1 VKINIF
7 QGNMINFL
15 SLIITSYAVI
25 LSLFI
30 LVGILNIGDMK
41 IKKRE
46 RWVKKDSIAVIIR
59 VLFYGFLISFAI
71 IELEALILM
80 FGSFT
85 LQFFA
90 GKTLHVYFSNSLL
103 ISPLLPVIFIGVI
116 YAIAKKREWYELI
129 DEEE

>member
-1 VKINIF
+1 MN
-7 QGNMINFL
+7 NFP
-15 SLIITSYAVI
+15 LIIIASYAVI
-25 LSLFI
+25 LTLFI
-30 LVGILNIGDMK
+30 LVGILNIKDMK
-41 IKKRE
+41 VRKRD
-46 RWVKKDSIAVIIR
+46 RWVKKDSIAMVIR

-80 FGSFT
+80 VGRFL

-90 GKTLHVYFSNSLL
+90 GKSLPVYASQTLL
-103 ISPLLPVIFIGVI
+103 LLPILPVVLMGVI

>member
-1 VKINIF
+1 M
-7 QGNMINFL
+7 GNF
-15 SLIITSYAVI
+15 SLIIIISYAVI
-25 LSLFI
+25 LTLFI
-30 LVGILNIGDMK
+30 LVGILNIKDMK
-41 IKKRE
+41 VKKRD
-46 RWVKKDSIAVIIR
+46 RWVKKDSIAMIIR

-80 FGSFT
+80 FGRFS

-90 GKTLHVYFSNSLL
+90 GKSLPIYVSRSLL
-103 ISPLLPVIFIGVI
+103 ILPILPVILIGVV